1 MNEEDLKNIWQND
14 KLSTT
19 INSAEIKTLADQLQ
33 IKLRR
38 NARIDFWVQAV
49 TTAACFIPVFFYP
62 RLIFAA
68 ILGLILGIWYV
79 RKIRGFYTNGH
90 FLEPDRATVNE
101 SISAEIKNLKS
112 FFWQTRIAV
121 YIFVP
126 LVLTATYY
134 GIGAF
139 DNPAVPYERRATSL
153 IKLILIAEILSVIAC
168 EIYFWVAYKPAFKK
182 LKEILRQLNSAILK
196 F

>member
-1 MNEEDLKNIWQND
+1 MNEDDLKALWQND
-14 KLSTT
+14 KHSVT
-19 INSAEIKTLADQLQ
+19 INSAELKTLADRLQ

-38 NARIDFWVQAV
+38 NARIDVWVQAI

-68 ILGLILGIWYV
+68 ILAMILGIWYV
-79 RKIRGFYTNGH
+79 RKIRVLYNDGH
-90 FLEPDRATVNE
+90 FLEPDRATVSE

-126 LVLTATYY
+126 LMLTATYY

-139 DNPAVPYERRATSL
+139 DNPAVSFERRAVSL
-153 IKLILIAEILSVIAC
+153 TKLIMIAEISSVICC
-168 EIYFWVAYKPAFKK
+168 EIYFWIAYKPAVKK
-182 LKEILRQLNSAILK
+182 LKGILRQMNSVDS
-196 F
+196 

>member
-1 MNEEDLKNIWQND
+1 MNDDDLKAIWQND

-19 INSAEIKTLADQLQ
+19 ISSAELKTLADQLQ

-38 NARIDFWVQAV
+38 NARIDFWVQAI

-68 ILGLILGIWYV
+68 MLALILGIWYV
-79 RKIRGFYTNGH
+79 RKIRGLYKDGH
-90 FLEPDRATVNE
+90 FLEPDRATVSE
-101 SISAEIKNLKS
+101 SINAEVKNLKS

-126 LVLTATYY
+126 LMLTATYY
-134 GIGAF
+134 GIGSF
-139 DNPAVPYERRATSL
+139 DNPTVSFERRAVSL
-153 IKLILIAEILSVIAC
+153 AKLILIAEISSVICC
-168 EIYFWVAYKPAFKK
+168 EIYFWMAYKPAVKK
-182 LKEILRQLNSAILK
+182 LTEVLRQLNSIDS
-196 F
+196 

>member
-1 MNEEDLKNIWQND
+1 MNDDDLKAIWQND

-19 INSAEIKTLADQLQ
+19 ISSAKLKTLADQLQ

-38 NARIDFWVQAV
+38 NARIDFWVQAI

-68 ILGLILGIWYV
+68 MLALILGIWYV
-79 RKIRGFYTNGH
+79 RKIRGLYKDGH
-90 FLEPDRATVNE
+90 FLEPDRATVSE
-101 SISAEIKNLKS
+101 SINAEVKNLNS

-126 LVLTATYY
+126 LMLTATYY

-139 DNPAVPYERRATSL
+139 DNPAVSFERRAISL
-153 IKLILIAEILSVIAC
+153 AKLLLIAEILSVIGC
-168 EIYFWVAYKPAFKK
+168 EIYFWIAYKPAVKK
-182 LKEILRQLNSAILK
+182 LTEVLRQLNSVDS
-196 F
+196 

>member
-1 MNEEDLKNIWQND
+1 MNDDDLKAIWQND

-19 INSAEIKTLADQLQ
+19 ISSAELKTLADQLQ

-38 NARIDFWVQAV
+38 NARIDFWVQAI

-68 ILGLILGIWYV
+68 MLALILGIWYV
-79 RKIRGFYTNGH
+79 RKIRGLYKDGH
-90 FLEPDRATVNE
+90 FLEPDRATVSE
-101 SISAEIKNLKS
+101 SINAEVKNLKS

-126 LVLTATYY
+126 LMLTATYY
-134 GIGAF
+134 GIGSF
-139 DNPAVPYERRATSL
+139 DNPTVSIERRAVSL
-153 IKLILIAEILSVIAC
+153 AKLILIAEISSVICC
-168 EIYFWVAYKPAFKK
+168 EIYFWMAYKPAVKK
-182 LKEILRQLNSAILK
+182 LTEVLRQLNSIDS
-196 F
+196 